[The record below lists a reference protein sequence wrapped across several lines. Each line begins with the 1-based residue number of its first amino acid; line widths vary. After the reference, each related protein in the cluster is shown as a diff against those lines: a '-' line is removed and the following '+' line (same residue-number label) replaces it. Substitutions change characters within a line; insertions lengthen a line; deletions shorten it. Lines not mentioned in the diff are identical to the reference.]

1 MIHYISLRVI
11 AHSTEDLSRVRAA
24 LDLFLRNAM
33 GMPDDA
39 VTDEFVDVTDI
50 EGHYGNSSVMLSSQI
65 TRRSDSVRLARFI
78 RENMSQDDVDTLRS
92 EMPDRLDDDQL
103 FHMRFDKQSAFL
115 GKMVLSSSSD
125 SITVKVK
132 IATYPKDRL
141 QAGRI
146 VEELFG

>member
-1 MIHYISLRVI
+1 
-11 AHSTEDLSRVRAA
+11 
-24 LDLFLRNAM
+24 M

-65 TRRSDSVRLARFI
+65 TRRSDSVKLARFI
-78 RENMSQDDVDTLRS
+78 RENMSPEDVGTLRS
-92 EMPDRLDDDQL
+92 EMPERLDDDQL

-115 GKMVLSSSSD
+115 GNIVLSSSSD

-132 IATYPKDRL
+132 IATYPKNRL
-141 QAGRI
+141 EAGHI